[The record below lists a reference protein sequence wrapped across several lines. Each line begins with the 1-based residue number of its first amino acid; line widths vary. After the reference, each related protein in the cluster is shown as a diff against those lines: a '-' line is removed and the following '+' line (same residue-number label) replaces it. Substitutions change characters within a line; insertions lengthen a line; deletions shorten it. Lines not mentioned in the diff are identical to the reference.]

1 MASYTICF
9 GGVIGFLSIKF
20 NSIINLE
27 VNFCFAFKLK
37 VSTPKYIQVA
47 FYANVLAL
55 CIAVITIGALLWSIC
70 GSKSHAAYK
79 PANGHTRTRVRKS
92 SLFMIIF
99 LSCITSF
106 AISVI
111 SLFYS
116 FNL

>member
-27 VNFCFAFKLK
+27 VNIFFQLI
-37 VSTPKYIQVA
+37 TPKYIQVA
-47 FYANVLAL
+47 FDANVLAL
-55 CIAVITIGALLWSIC
+55 CIAVITIGALLLSIC

-79 PANGHTRTRVRKS
+79 PANGHTRTRVSKS
-92 SLFMIIF
+92 NLVMIIF
-99 LSCITSF
+99 LCCMTSF

-111 SLFYS
+111 SLSYS

>member
-27 VNFCFAFKLK
+27 VIFFAFKLE
-37 VSTPKYIQVA
+37 VSTPKYLQVA

-99 LSCITSF
+99 LSCLTSF

-111 SLFYS
+111 SLSYS